1 MENLIA
7 SDPGGRN
14 VFGLVVPDQLRLA
27 AQSLRL
33 ARRVAIVTGF
43 YIPEAGAGE
52 TDGPPGAKVVGD
64 ALQKLGVTVD
74 YLTDDFNAPLLAALG
89 VDAVVEHS
97 RYLDSAR
104 PSHLVSIERA
114 ARARDGRYRNM
125 RGHDITATTPPL
137 DELFLEAGRRGLTT
151 IGIGDGGNEI
161 GMGRV
166 FAETLATIPH
176 GHDIAAII
184 PTDFCIAAGVS
195 NWGAYGL
202 AGALSILA
210 DQDLLPTAGQCAAQ
224 IDAVVKG
231 GGAVDGVTHRRE
243 STVDGLPLADS
254 LRMLEAIRQLIV
266 ASPLERRVPVTVG
279 VLGYGEAG
287 RAASTLLARHGHRVC
302 ISDLKSVSLDA
313 GLSVAGVE
321 TGGHTIKFL
330 SQCDLVIASPGV
342 REDAPI
348 RNGLHQRGIPVI
360 SELELAY
367 QLCPYPLIAVTGTRG
382 KRSTIELMQRAFALA
397 GHSLTIGG
405 NRGRPLSVILLDSA
419 LDGSQTQTP
428 TGTGQAGQQIAGK
441 FKVQSS
447 KFKKVNGETEIG
459 NRQSTIDNPKI
470 ALAVSSFQLESI
482 VHFRPHIAVLL
493 NIQEEHLDRHR
504 SIAEYTRIKS
514 RIFMNHRPDDMLILP
529 YDDPRLRALARK
541 HHGRTLFISATQPLD
556 RGAWVEGD
564 HVCLNV
570 DGTVEEIVGVGVR
583 AEPFVDNMLAAILTA
598 RLSLPALP
606 R

>member
-1 MENLIA
+1 MNPRITSMENLIA

-52 TDGPPGAKVVGD
+52 TDGPPGAKVLGD

-74 YLTDDFNAPLLAALG
+74 YLTDSFNARLLNALG
-89 VDAVVEHS
+89 VDAIVEHA
-97 RYLDSAR
+97 RYLESAK

-125 RGHDITATTPPL
+125 RGVDITATTPPL

-161 GMGRV
+161 GMGNV

-176 GHDIAAII
+176 GGDIASIV

-224 IDAVVKG
+224 IDAIVKG

-243 STVDGLPLADS
+243 SAVDGLPLSDS

-279 VLGYGEAG
+279 ILGYGEAG
-287 RAASTLLARHGHRVC
+287 RAAATLLARHGHRVC
-302 ISDLKSVSLDA
+302 ISELRSVSLKA

-321 TGGHTIKFL
+321 TGGHTIKLL
-330 SQCDLVIASPGV
+330 SQCDLVVASPGV

-348 RNGLHQRGIPVI
+348 RNDLHRRGVPVI

-382 KRSTIELMQRAFALA
+382 KRSTIELMQRVFARA
-397 GHSLTIGG
+397 GHTLTIGG
-405 NRGRPLSVILLDSA
+405 NRGRPLSAILLDSA
-419 LDGSQTQTP
+419 LQSEPGAQA
-428 TGTGQAGQQIAGK
+428 TGGLP
-441 FKVQSS
+441 
-447 KFKKVNGETEIG
+447 
-459 NRQSTIDNPKI
+459 IDNPLI

-504 SIAEYTRIKS
+504 SIAEYARIKS
-514 RIFMNHRPDDMLILP
+514 RIFMNHRPDDILILP
-529 YDDPRLRALARK
+529 YDDPRLRGLARK
-541 HHGRTLFISATQPLD
+541 HHGRTLFISRHQPLD
-556 RGAWVEGD
+556 RGAWLDGD
-564 HVCLNV
+564 HICLNV
-570 DGTVEEIVGVGVR
+570 DGTVETYPLSPRERDGVR
-583 AEPFVDNMLAAILTA
+583 APAAESAEPFPENLLAAILAA
-598 RLSLPALP
+598 RLSICREGTGKA
-606 R
+606 